1 MLRASSAP
9 VRRCGVRRPCRQELP
24 LPEKSPCRL
33 LYGYLFSARLRRGA
47 VRSLHFCAQK
57 TAMKQTDAQKA
68 EQTAAGQQQSM
79 QVPTVTQIS
88 PDDELLA
95 GGPIT
100 PADEDGTPTQRQ
112 VEQDVITVNPSIDSM
127 ESRG

>member
-1 MLRASSAP
+1 
-9 VRRCGVRRPCRQELP
+9 
-24 LPEKSPCRL
+24 
-33 LYGYLFSARLRRGA
+33 
-47 VRSLHFCAQK
+47 
-57 TAMKQTDAQKA
+57 MKQTDAQKA

-79 QVPTVTQIS
+79 QVPTVTQIT

-95 GGPIT
+95 GGAIT